1 MGVKKALP
9 NHAKYRFPTPPV
21 APVSLATVLDG
32 LPLSVSR
39 DLPTGKVFV
48 RNKALAEKTLM
59 NQPVGA
65 KAVADCGA
73 SKAMPSSMQDCSP
86 CVTRRRAKGTALW
99 LVCKVCN
106 NTFEWFQLP
115 PKAIGRLQGFPDP
128 FIDGVISALGDAD
141 ACAAFGNSFS
151 FGNLLAICCRYF
163 DYDQRCSFV
172 RLMPAVQLL

>member
-9 NHAKYRFPTPPV
+9 NHAKYMFPTPPV
-21 APVSLATVLDG
+21 APVSLATGLDG
-32 LPLSVSR
+32 LPLSVLR

-99 LVCKVCN
+99 LVCKLGN

-141 ACAAFGNSFS
+141 ACAAFGNSFNLPFVAVTWIMTKDAVS
-151 FGNLLAICCRYF
+151 FA
-163 DYDQRCSFV
+163 
-172 RLMPAVQLL
+172 